1 LYKGAKNP
9 NTMTRSAAEL
19 LARAEESDRSV
30 SEVWEDLQALGD
42 EVDLSPDEESDESDR
57 EFTLSE

>member
-1 LYKGAKNP
+1 
-9 NTMTRSAAEL
+9 MTRSAAEL
-19 LARAEESDRSV
+19 LARAKDSDRPV
-30 SEVWEDLQALGD
+30 SEVWEDLQALGE